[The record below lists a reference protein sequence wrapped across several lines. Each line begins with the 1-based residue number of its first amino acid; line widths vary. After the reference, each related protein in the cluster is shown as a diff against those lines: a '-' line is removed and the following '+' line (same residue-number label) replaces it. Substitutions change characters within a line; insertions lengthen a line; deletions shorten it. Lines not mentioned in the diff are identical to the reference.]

1 MGREIG
7 TSPPFTH
14 PPPPTRSWLVPLVH
28 ALLVLPTDLVRGSF
42 HSAADY
48 SPLPSAVRRATPRMV
63 SSGPPA
69 EATGGSA
76 AWRPPARVAPPALS
90 SPPHLWEVA
99 ADADVPAAADHPRRW
114 SGARSPRPSR
124 TSREVDGLRRAAVM
138 AATRLGAPAPPP
150 PIAAYPDVAV
160 RMDDVA
166 DDVSVEDLYEP
177 PAAWRDDGVYED
189 KPAARKVSI
198 DEVQEEKAAA
208 ALDAKRQKEL
218 KKAIKDYMKTSLS
231 RYVRGATYR
240 LASSGARLSFSQS
253 T

>member
-1 MGREIG
+1 
-7 TSPPFTH
+7 
-14 PPPPTRSWLVPLVH
+14 
-28 ALLVLPTDLVRGSF
+28 
-42 HSAADY
+42 
-48 SPLPSAVRRATPRMV
+48 MV

-69 EATGGSA
+69 EATGGAA

-177 PAAWRDDGVYED
+177 PATWRDDGVYED